1 MNGTLAAG
9 GVVWS
14 YQISPDSSRVVYVAD
29 QQTKGV
35 YELYSVPLGGPATTG
50 IKLNGPLTTG
60 GDGGDVTTFQI
71 SPDSG
76 RVVYIADQDTNAV
89 LELYMTSNYFRYLP
103 LMLR

>member
-1 MNGTLAAG
+1 
-9 GVVWS
+9 
-14 YQISPDSSRVVYVAD
+14 
-29 QQTKGV
+29 
-35 YELYSVPLGGPATTG
+35 
-50 IKLNGPLTTG
+50 LNGNLTTG

-89 LELYMTSNYFRYLP
+89 LELYMTSNYFLYLP